1 MGEGR
6 STSSPWSTTVSM
18 VASSPSMPPTVQQ
31 SSVSGS
37 RCTPFSSA
45 SSRAMRWRRA
55 GMPVCRVY
63 LPLAGSSCRTRHT
76 AATTAGGVANEGT
89 PWPRLTQPPMRAASW
104 AMSLVAEAV
113 MARTRRL
120 TGSERFM
127 GRSCPG

>member
-1 MGEGR
+1 
-6 STSSPWSTTVSM
+6 
-18 VASSPSMPPTVQQ
+18 
-31 SSVSGS
+31 
-37 RCTPFSSA
+37 
-45 SSRAMRWRRA
+45 
-55 GMPVCRVY
+55 MPVCRVY